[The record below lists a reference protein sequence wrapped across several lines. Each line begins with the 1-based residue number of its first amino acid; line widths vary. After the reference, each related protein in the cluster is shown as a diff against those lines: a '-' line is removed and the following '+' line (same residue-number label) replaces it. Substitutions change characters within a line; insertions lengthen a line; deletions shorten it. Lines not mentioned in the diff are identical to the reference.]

1 MHRSTVLRCLQVPRS
16 KAGALHFGRLVAAG
30 DHATQSQAWRMR
42 MSRHVAEIRHR
53 VNSVPGGRIHLA
65 EQGTGPLVLLV
76 HSFPESWYSWR
87 HQLPTIAAAGCRAA
101 AVDVRG
107 YGRSST
113 PAATDAY
120 RMLELVEDN
129 VSVVHA
135 LGEETAVVIGHD
147 CGATIAA
154 DSVLF
159 SPGVFRAVGLLSV
172 PYTPRP
178 ALPTRISSAG
188 PGLCATGSLSAGCP
202 SGSPNRTSTS
212 PPENLSALA

>member
-1 MHRSTVLRCLQVPRS
+1 
-16 KAGALHFGRLVAAG
+16 
-30 DHATQSQAWRMR
+30 
-42 MSRHVAEIRHR
+42 
-53 VNSVPGGRIHLA
+53 
-65 EQGTGPLVLLV
+65 
-76 HSFPESWYSWR
+76 
-87 HQLPTIAAAGCRAA
+87 
-101 AVDVRG
+101 
-107 YGRSST
+107 
-113 PAATDAY
+113 
-120 RMLELVEDN
+120 MLELVEDN